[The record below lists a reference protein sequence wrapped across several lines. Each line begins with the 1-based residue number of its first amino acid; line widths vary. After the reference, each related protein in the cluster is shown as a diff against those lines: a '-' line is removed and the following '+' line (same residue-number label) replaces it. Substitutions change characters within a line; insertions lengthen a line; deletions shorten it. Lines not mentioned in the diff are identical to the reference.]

1 MMDTTTTDAVKQVY
15 QAPKLEAVHDYN
27 QLTMSFGSTIPEFD
41 MPLPSLDD
49 FMMPSLNDF

>member
-1 MMDTTTTDAVKQVY
+1 MDTPTTDAIKQVY
-15 QAPKLEAVHDYN
+15 QAPKLEAVPDYS

-41 MPLPSLDD
+41 IQLPSLED